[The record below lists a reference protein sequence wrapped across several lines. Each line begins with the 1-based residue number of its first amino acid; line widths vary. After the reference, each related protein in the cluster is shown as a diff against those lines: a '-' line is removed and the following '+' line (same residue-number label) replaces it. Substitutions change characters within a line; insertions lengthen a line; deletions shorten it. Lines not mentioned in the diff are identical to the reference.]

1 MANETNFIDKFDE
14 SAQRVLNNSLQIL
27 VEGRHN
33 QLEIEHLLLALLNQP
48 NGVLPQVM
56 ERLGVEAV
64 RLEQELQTRLKRLP
78 TQSYSDTGNNGVVN
92 LRLFIAPGLQRLFGI
107 ADMVRQYQGQPK
119 INPEHLLLAIVN
131 SPEEPAAQLL
141 GQLGMDQAQVVE
153 VLQDIT
159 GRPVMADT
167 ETEKQQASALEKYS
181 VNLSKLARE
190 GKLDPIV
197 GREGE
202 ISRVLQILSRR
213 TKNNPVLI
221 GAPGVGKTAIAEGL
235 AQKIE
240 SHDVPEFLV
249 GKQVYSLDLPGMVA
263 GSKLRGEFEERLKAV
278 IDEVREAQ
286 GKVILFLD
294 ELHNV
299 VGAGGTAGAMDAS
312 QIVKPALAR
321 GEMQVLGATTLDEYR
336 KYIEKDAALERRF
349 APVLVEEPSVADTIE
364 MLRILRPKYEAHHDL
379 TITDEALVAAA
390 ELSERYINNR
400 FLPDKA
406 IDLVDEAAS
415 KVRLDRFDKPAP
427 LKQKETQLKEKADE
441 MEAAADRQDYE
452 KAAQLKVEYAQ
463 LKQEIEAEKSGL
475 PEVKA
480 LVDEETI
487 AEIISASTGI
497 PVKRMLDTEMKK
509 LLEMESYLHQ
519 RVIGQEEAIVAV
531 SDAIRRARSGL
542 RDPKRPIGSFIF
554 LGPTGV
560 GKTELV
566 KALAEFLFDS
576 EDALTRIDMSE
587 YMEPHSVSRLIGS
600 PPGYVGYDEGGQLT
614 EAVRRRPY
622 QIILFDEIEKAHP
635 EVFNVMLQMLDDGRL
650 TDGQGHTVDFKNTL
664 VIMTSNV
671 GTARI
676 RERALGF
683 STGAAGES
691 AEEKRNND
699 RMKDQVM
706 QELRGSFRPEFLN
719 RIDEIII
726 FSHLTQAEINQ
737 IIKLMLKDVEARLA
751 SRGITLSLTD
761 EALNLLA
768 REGYDRVYGARPLR
782 RVIQRQ
788 LENALSKLLLE
799 GRFHAGD
806 TVVVDLE
813 PGQANQLRFT
823 SVVPAQS
830 LELAKAA

>member
-14 SAQRVLNNSLQIL
+14 NAQRVLNNSLQIL

-56 ERLGVEAV
+56 EQLGVETV

-78 TQSYSDTGNNGVVN
+78 TQSYSDTGNGGVVN

-119 INPEHLLLAIVN
+119 INPEHILLAIVN

-141 GQLGMDQAQVVE
+141 GQLGMDQAHVVE
-153 VLQDIT
+153 VLEAMN
-159 GRPVMADT
+159 GRPVIGVA
-167 ETEKQQASALEKYS
+167 ETESQSGALEKYS
-181 VNLSKLARE
+181 INLSKLARE
-190 GKLDPIV
+190 GKLDPII
-197 GREGE
+197 GRDSE

-286 GKVILFLD
+286 GQVILFLD

-321 GEMQVLGATTLDEYR
+321 GELQVLGATTLDEYR

-349 APVLVEEPSVADTIE
+349 APVMVDEPSVADTIE
-364 MLRILRPKYEAHHDL
+364 MLRILRPKYEAHHNL

-415 KVRLDRFDKPAP
+415 KVRLDRFDRPAP
-427 LKQKETQLKEKADE
+427 LKQKEAQLKELAEE
-441 MEAAADRQDYE
+441 MEAAAERQDYE
-452 KAAQLKVEYAQ
+452 KAAQIKVEYAQ

-497 PVKRMLDTEMKK
+497 PVKRMLDAEMKK

-566 KALAEFLFDS
+566 KALAEFMFDS
-576 EDALTRIDMSE
+576 EDAMTRIDMSE

-706 QELRGSFRPEFLN
+706 QELRNSFRPEFLN

-726 FSHLTQAEINQ
+726 FSHLTQTEINQ
-737 IIKLMLKDVEARLA
+737 IVKLMLQELETRLSSQA
-751 SRGITLSLTD
+751 ITLSLTD
-761 EALNLLA
+761 EALSFLA
-768 REGYDRVYGARPLR
+768 REGFDRVYGARPLR

-788 LENALSKLLLE
+788 LENSLSKLLLE

-806 TVVVDLE
+806 TIVVDLE
-813 PGQANQLRFT
+813 PGQTNRLRFT
-823 SVVPAQS
+823 SVVQAQA
-830 LELAKAA
+830 LELAQAA